1 MWRNGVVAIEE
12 DFIVVVGEGLSTAG
26 DGYGEGLSTVEDGDG
41 EGPYTVEDG
50 EGPYTVEDG
59 EGPYTVEDGDR
70 EGLIIAHPDSC
81 LATTKERRRT
91 RAETP
96 GGGGASDCHLR
107 F

>member
-1 MWRNGVVAIEE
+1 MWRNGVAAIEE

-26 DGYGEGLSTVEDGDG
+26 DGDGEGLSTEEDGDGEGLSTEEDGDGGGLSTVEDGDG
-41 EGPYTVEDG
+41 ED
-50 EGPYTVEDG
+50 
-59 EGPYTVEDGDR
+59 
-70 EGLIIAHPDSC
+70 PDSG

>member
-1 MWRNGVVAIEE
+1 MWRNGVAATEE

-41 EGPYTVEDG
+41 EGLS
-50 EGPYTVEDG
+50 
-59 EGPYTVEDGDR
+59 TVEDGDG
-70 EGLIIAHPDSC
+70 EGLSTVEDGCTVLIIAHPDSAG